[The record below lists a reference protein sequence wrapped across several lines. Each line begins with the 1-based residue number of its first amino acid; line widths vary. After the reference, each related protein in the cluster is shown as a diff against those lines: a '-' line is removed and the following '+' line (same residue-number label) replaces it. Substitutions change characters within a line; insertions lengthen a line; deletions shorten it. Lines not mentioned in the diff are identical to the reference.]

1 MTASSLR
8 DVYDDANTLVM
19 PPRPASHATSSVIP
33 IARSR
38 DARNGASIHNIH
50 PSGVDVRGVRS
61 DAPVVIPRSRADQT
75 TQPSRRYASDV
86 KRYRRLSIGLAISL
100 AFVLGITASL
110 AVQITAHF
118 TPATVRTPR
127 DGITRNEAIEIFDGV
142 EAKVP
147 PRPRR
152 LVVRSSA
159 PSPAAAS
166 PVTTPDPAEPAE
178 PIETPQTATQD
189 DGPSDLA
196 GRDLL
201 GEGLTI
207 D

>member
-1 MTASSLR
+1 MTATSLR

-19 PPRPASHATSSVIP
+19 PARTMAHATSSVIP

-38 DARNGASIHNIH
+38 DARNGASIQPI
-50 PSGVDVRGVRS
+50 GAAVRG

-75 TQPSRRYASDV
+75 TQPSRRYAADV

-118 TPATVRTPR
+118 TPAAARTPR
-127 DGITRNEAIEIFDGV
+127 DGITRSESMEIFDGV
-142 EAKVP
+142 EAKVAPP

-152 LVVRSSA
+152 PVLR
-159 PSPAAAS
+159 SPAPAATS
-166 PVTTPDPAEPAE
+166 AANTPDRTEPTGPTE
-178 PIETPQTATQD
+178 PTEPSETTQA

-201 GEGLTI
+201 GEGLSI